1 MSVILHS
8 FGMWKE
14 TSVPRED
21 PRRKYVQTT
30 QTVAL
35 AKITIFSLV
44 LQQNDIQG
52 PAVSEK

>member
-1 MSVILHS
+1 
-8 FGMWKE
+8 MWKE